1 MEEKIKKLVTKDILT
16 GFYNRRK
23 FKEIIRIEIERV
35 KRYNQPLS
43 IIMFDIDHFKKM
55 GLRVI
60 EWVNLYL
67 LEHTSKDFQTEI
79 FLVS

>member
-1 MEEKIKKLVTKDILT
+1 MQVIQVSENSSTHKV
-16 GFYNRRK
+16 
-23 FKEIIRIEIERV
+23 KEA
-35 KRYNQPLS
+35 
-43 IIMFDIDHFKKM
+43 
-55 GLRVI
+55 LRVV